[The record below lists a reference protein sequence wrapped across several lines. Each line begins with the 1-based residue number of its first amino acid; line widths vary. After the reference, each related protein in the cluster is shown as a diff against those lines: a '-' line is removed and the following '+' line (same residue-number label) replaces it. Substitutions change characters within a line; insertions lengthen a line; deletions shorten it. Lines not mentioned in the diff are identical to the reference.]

1 MKQYYTAYRARSMC
15 PTCSQ
20 ETEIFITNQG
30 VFPQAAQTCERC
42 STTFCGDDFICS
54 LIELNSNIS
63 VSAQT
68 SLQIYS
74 C

>member
-20 ETEIFITNQG
+20 ESEIFITNYG
-30 VFPQAAQTCERC
+30 VFPQSAQTCERC
-42 STTFCGDDFICS
+42 STTFAGDDFICS
-54 LIELNSNIS
+54 LIDLNSNIS
-63 VSAQT
+63 ISAQT